1 MAPLPYREIGS
12 ALADT
17 RGFTGNTMS
26 ARWVGTGP
34 DRRYVVYSYGTRIA
48 EYNPGPHPDH
58 GTTVTDTYYSRTTAK
73 HVGYCLRYLPA
84 IRSNDPAALEGI
96 GTGCRVKLRPG
107 IAAGPLSSALTYMVR
122 DVYPLSGRIVVTAY
136 GQAARHL
143 HGPPDS
149 YAAGEIRLTVPADT
163 VRLV

>member
-1 MAPLPYREIGS
+1 MAPLPYREIES

-26 ARWVGTGP
+26 ARWEGSGP
-34 DRRYVVYSYGTRIA
+34 DRRYRVYSYNTRIA
-48 EYNPGPHPDH
+48 EYNPGPDPDH

-73 HVGYCLRYLPA
+73 HKGYCRRYMPA
-84 IRSNDPAALEGI
+84 VRSNDPDALDGI
-96 GTGCRVKLRPG
+96 GTGCWVKLRPG
-107 IAAGPLSSALTYMVR
+107 IAASPLSATLTYTVR
-122 DVYPLSGRIVVTAY
+122 DVHPLSRRIVVTAS
-136 GQAARHL
+136 GPVAGNRHGL
-143 HGPPDS
+143 PDT